1 MRRLT
6 TGDSRSPPEAGGG
19 YSFGNFFGNC
29 GYATIFWQPIFY
41 IDSIFVHLH
50 IEAGSYLLKN

>member
-1 MRRLT
+1 MHRLT
-6 TGDSRSPPEAGGG
+6 TGDSRSPPEAGEG
-19 YSFGNFFGNC
+19 YSFGNC
-29 GYATIFWQPIFY
+29 GYAAIFWQPIFY